1 MKTILQNEKI
11 LLEIDSFWAEINRL
25 LFENEEIIYQK
36 HPNFWQ
42 RQSPIL
48 FPIVWKLKND
58 EYEFGDKKYTLTQ
71 HGFGR
76 DMEFDLIEKSDK
88 QTKFLLKHNEKTL
101 KKYPFKF
108 ELFLSYFVEENS
120 VKINYEVK
128 NIDEKN
134 IYFSIGGHPAF
145 TIWANIE
152 QYSLKF
158 YKNMENEKILR
169 LNNWLLDYNESE
181 NFRDFGENNK
191 IILSEKIFEKDAII
205 LESIE
210 KIDLINENKK
220 IFTMEIENMWY
231 FGIWKQKNSPFIC
244 LEPWAGFADEINTSG
259 KIQEKW
265 WIIELEKWKSK
276 NFSWKIIF

>member
-1 MKTILQNEKI
+1 MKTILQNENI

-25 LFENEEIIYQK
+25 LFKNEEIIYQK

-42 RQSPIL
+42 RQSPVL

-58 EYEFGDKKYTLTQ
+58 EYEFENKKYTLTQ

-76 DMEFDLIEKSDK
+76 DMEFDLIKKSDK
-88 QTKFLLKHNEKTL
+88 QAKFSLKHNEKTIE
-101 KKYPFKF
+101 KYPFKF
-108 ELFLSYFVEENS
+108 NLFLSYSIEKNILEV
-120 VKINYEVK
+120 NYKVK

-145 TIWANIE
+145 TIWTNIE

-158 YKNMENEKILR
+158 YKNMENQKILR

-181 NFRDFGENNK
+181 NFRDLGENNK

-244 LEPWAGFADEINTSG
+244 LEPWVGFADEINTSG